1 MAEST
6 VRSSLDLSSWKK
18 IYSLG
23 RGFSRIP
30 DISAVLLWQLIN
42 VAAHKKNNASFLLIE
57 KIIFVN

>member
-23 RGFSRIP
+23 PGFSRIP
-30 DISAVLLWQLIN
+30 DISAVLLRQLVN
-42 VAAHKKNNASFLLIE
+42 AVAHKKNNANFLLIE